1 MQVSLTPDL
10 ERFVEQKLKE
20 GGFASASE
28 VVGSA
33 LAMWKSQEELTPDD
47 LDELRAEIEVGMAQ
61 SRRGES
67 TPLDMEA
74 IKEKVRRLRTS
85 GGRKTG

>member
-33 LAMWKSQEELTPDD
+33 LAMWRSQEELTPDD
-47 LDELRAEIEVGMAQ
+47 LDELRAEIRVGMEQ

-74 IKEKVRRLRTS
+74 IKEKVRRLRTP